1 MLGLE
6 VVGRVGHGTH
16 GAAGHPAMPRIARP
30 GSDRPSEARERGAE
44 LRPEPEVLR
53 PLVDVVR
60 LAGRRE
66 ALPEPARVEVV
77 AVLATIAPYPMF
89 TCVTGVPRRVR

>member
-1 MLGLE
+1 
-6 VVGRVGHGTH
+6 
-16 GAAGHPAMPRIARP
+16 MPRIARP
-30 GSDRPSEARERGAE
+30 GSDGPSEARERGAE

-77 AVLATIAPYPMF
+77 AVLATVAPYPMF
-89 TCVTGVPRRVR
+89 TSATGVPRRVR